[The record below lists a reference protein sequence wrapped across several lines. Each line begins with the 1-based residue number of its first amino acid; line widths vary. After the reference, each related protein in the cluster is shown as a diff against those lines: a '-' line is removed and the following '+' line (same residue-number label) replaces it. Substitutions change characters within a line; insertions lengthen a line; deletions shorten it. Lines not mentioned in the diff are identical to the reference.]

1 MGVSQLASKVRT
13 RYLVTSCVLNGLQAL
28 TSLIVVILWA
38 SVNREIKNIEPNCVI
53 QVSLSFIGFLS
64 GAKCSYFCISPSPS
78 LFFLF
83 VP

>member
-53 QVSLSFIGFLS
+53 QVSLSFM
-64 GAKCSYFCISPSPS
+64 ASYRVQNVLIFASHLPISI
-78 LFFLF
+78 FLF